1 MNPIFAG
8 MAVQAVGKLVGGGQ
22 QQKYAKRY
30 RAEAQAAAEEAIR
43 AVQREKQEVKDI
55 RAEDE
60 ARLKAA
66 TGYDLVKLRDDAI
79 KAGFNPLTVLGA
91 TGGAGY
97 DGRGAVLT
105 TPFVSSEGAYARG
118 LDANIA
124 TGQAVIGGAGY
135 VGDAISGIG
144 DGLVGYGEQQQQMR
158 HEAMMLETALRGN
171 TSSPGAVAGS
181 RVSGGR
187 SGGSAPLVGA
197 TSIKPMSRPGDETF
211 QRVIPVYDPQGNRFQ
226 IDATWARRN
235 GFEPEDWLQPG
246 DYENWL
252 GESGQAASLGH
263 ASVFYPEIV
272 GNASGWSW
280 GEGVPVPSGH
290 VRFSP
295 RTNATRPAAGWFGA
309 TPPATP
315 GAVAPV
321 LRSPFA
327 GASRPVMQ

>member
-1 MNPIFAG
+1 MNAILAG
-8 MAVQAVGKLVGGGQ
+8 MAVQAVGKLVGGGR

-66 TGYDLVKLRDDAI
+66 TGYDLVKLREDAI

-118 LDANIA
+118 LDVNMNTA
-124 TGQAVIGGAGY
+124 QAVIGGAGY
-135 VGDAISGIG
+135 VGDAIAGIG
-144 DGLVGYGEQQQQMR
+144 DGLVSYGEQQQQMR
-158 HEAMMLETALRGN
+158 HEALMLEASLRGN

-181 RVSGGR
+181 RVAGGMKGR
-187 SGGSAPLVGA
+187 TAPMVGA
-197 TSIKPMSRPGDETF
+197 AAIAPGANAAGPPF
-211 QRVIPVYDPQGNRFQ
+211 QKKEWVFDPQGNPFQ
-226 IDATWARRN
+226 MDATWMRRN
-235 GFEPEDWLQPG
+235 GFEPGDYLQPG

-252 GESGQAASLGH
+252 GESGQAVSLGH
-263 ASVFYPEIV
+263 ALPEYRNQAEAV
-272 GNASGWSW
+272 
-280 GEGVPVPSGH
+280 
-290 VRFSP
+290 
-295 RTNATRPAAGWFGA
+295 TRPIAGGA
-309 TPPATP
+309 YALPKDGPDWSAWRGWLP
-315 GAVAPV
+315 SSVGVGSKV
-321 LRSPFA
+321 LPRAPFA